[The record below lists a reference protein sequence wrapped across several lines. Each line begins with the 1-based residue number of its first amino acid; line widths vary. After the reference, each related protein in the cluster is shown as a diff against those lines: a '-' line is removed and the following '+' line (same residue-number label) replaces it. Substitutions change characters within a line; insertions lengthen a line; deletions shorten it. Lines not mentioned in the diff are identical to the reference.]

1 MRKVNPSGDTE
12 GECLE
17 NGEKRECWN
26 QESSMCVT
34 MNLEHDSELKL
45 EVMKRPVEYE
55 SHE

>member
-12 GECLE
+12 GEYLE

-26 QESSMCVT
+26 QKSSMCVT

-45 EVMKRPVEYE
+45 EVMKRPVEDE